1 MSMKCRI
8 CGRTSGVER
17 ECKDCRYFLDN
28 GADESALRRMHSDKR
43 TMRIWKENER
53 IAEALAR
60 AYYDFVISE
69 YDKKT
74 VQKNSKEDFG
84 FNTFVD
90 GIRCGID
97 IIVPMLDDAMRDKVK
112 EKIKHMIRVRTN
124 ADRHQV
130 RGLRKSDRAL

>member
-1 MSMKCRI
+1 MNMKCRI

-28 GADESALRRMHSDKR
+28 GADESALGRMHSDVK
-43 TMRIWKENER
+43 TKRIWKENEH

-60 AYYDFVISE
+60 AYYDVVIRE

-97 IIVPMLDDAMRDKVK
+97 IIIPMLDDAMQDRVK
-112 EKIKHMIRVRTN
+112 EKIRQMVTFREQTKKYH
-124 ADRHQV
+124 V
-130 RGLRKSDRAL
+130 RGPRKNDPTL